1 MDIEPGT
8 SSEADKSNTE
18 NACSKRK
25 YKGGGTTCC
34 IPTCSSNSNNSHIT
48 KFQLTKSS
56 ERCGCI
62 GSDELILHQ
71 RVCSKHFVGGKKTC
85 LHNVPTI
92 VQKLLL
98 PTQPKPGQNN
108 I

>member
-18 NACSKRK
+18 NACSKK
-25 YKGGGTTCC
+25 YIREVEQLAVFQHVVATLKEMQ
-34 IPTCSSNSNNSHIT
+34 NSHIT

-71 RVCSKHFVGGKKTC
+71 TTITEFVQSILWVARRHVFTMFQ
-85 LHNVPTI
+85 L
-92 VQKLLL
+92 
-98 PTQPKPGQNN
+98 
-108 I
+108 